1 MSERTTEFTMIGL
14 KRLLMWL
21 SSLLE
26 NFDDNLLALDDDL
39 SPPQWEL

>member
-1 MSERTTEFTMIGL
+1 MIGL

-39 SPPQWEL
+39 SSP